1 LAALTLRYDQF
12 QEKKAEMNA
21 KFRAKRARE
30 DVEEWD
36 GLSDTKINV
45 ADASSEEDE
54 DEDEEVNPVDSL
66 LTSLGPRLDVRSK
79 GQLSKR
85 ATFFFD
91 RPDFDGIEG
100 EEEDERVENGD
111 APTSIEQES
120 DNNDSASEN
129 TFEIVRDEAPEP
141 NTWDDSDDEK
151 VPAQPRISHAD
162 PLTTR
167 NRHRHCRSNDIS
179 PPNRN
184 PSKKQI
190 LSHR

>member
-1 LAALTLRYDQF
+1 
-12 QEKKAEMNA
+12 MNA

-36 GLSDTKINV
+36 GLSDAKINV
-45 ADASSEEDE
+45 ADASSEDE
-54 DEDEEVNPVDSL
+54 EEEEEEEEVNPVDSL
-66 LTSLGPRLDVRSK
+66 LTSLGPRLDARSK

-91 RPDFDGIEG
+91 RPDFDGIDY

-111 APTSIEQES
+111 APTAIEQES
-120 DNNDSASEN
+120 DNNDSASDN

-151 VPAQPRISHAD
+151 VPSQPRISHTN
-162 PLTTR
+162 PLMTR
-167 NRHRHCRSNDIS
+167 NRHCHSRSNDIS
-179 PPNRN
+179 PPTRN

-190 LSHR
+190 LTHR